1 MNNVKKILALVL
13 VAVMMM
19 ALSVSAFAGTIV
31 VESGTTT
38 EGDPSQDVLT
48 GETYNAYKILNYTS
62 ADTDD
67 DGTPD
72 AYSYFLTT
80 AQYDA
85 ENPNGLGKLLESAG
99 FAFTA
104 SADGSQYVLNN
115 ADSITDAAAVANTLY
130 AIKDKIAAVAIASA
144 TETATGDKDSDGKV
158 TAKFTD
164 LDTGYWFVTS
174 SLGAL
179 CSLQSF
185 DDEALIAEKNQTL
198 TPPEKEASDSEVQVG
213 DKVTYTVTLTDV
225 KGTNLKAQIVDTMSK
240 GLTYNNDAVL
250 KATLKGTETTLTKG
264 TEYTESTATGDNNS
278 TVVTWEITAA
288 QMTAMDVGDTIVV
301 TYSATVNEKAS
312 IDGTERNT
320 AISRYSNQETD
331 GIPVE
336 VKTSNLTIN
345 KIDESGKALKGAQFE
360 LYRTDA
366 NADPAA
372 DHVIVKLTEMTA
384 AEITAAG
391 VTSPVATTHYYKVD
405 TTSSN
410 TTIDMAVKQDNE
422 YVYSSARI
430 FGLDE
435 DSTYY
440 LKETKAPEGYNL
452 LPEEKTVAGSAV
464 TVDVENKAGSQLPS
478 TGGIGTTIFYVVG
491 ALLVVGAGV
500 VLVTRRKVDADK

>member
-1 MNNVKKILALVL
+1 MNKVKKILSLAL
-13 VAVMMM
+13 VAVMML

-31 VESGTTT
+31 VQSGTPTDD
-38 EGDPSQDVLT
+38 EPSQDVLT

-62 ADTDD
+62 ADINN

-72 AYSYFLTT
+72 AYSYYLTT

-85 ENPNGLGKLLESAG
+85 ENTNGLGKLLESAG

-104 SADGSQYVLNN
+104 SADGSQYFLNN

-158 TAKFTD
+158 TAKFTG
-164 LDTGYWFVTS
+164 LETGYWFVTS

-179 CSLQSF
+179 CSLQSY

-198 TPPEKEASDSEVQVG
+198 TPPKKVASDSEVQVG

-250 KATLKGTETTLTKG
+250 KATVKGTETTLTKG
-264 TEYTESTATGDNNS
+264 TEYTESTETDDNNS

-288 QMTAMDVGDTIVV
+288 QMTAMDVSDKIVV

-320 AISRYSNQETD
+320 AISRYSEQKTD
-331 GIPVE
+331 GTPVE
-336 VKTSNLTIN
+336 VKTKNITV
-345 KIDESGKALKGAQFE
+345 KKVDESGKALKGAQFE

-366 NADPAA
+366 NANPPA

-384 AEITAAG
+384 EEITAAG
-391 VTSPVATTHYYKVD
+391 VTSPSATTHYYKVD
-405 TTSSN
+405 TNSSN
-410 TTIDMAVKQDNE
+410 TTIDMAVKDGDN
-422 YVYSSARI
+422 YIYSSAMI

-435 DSTYY
+435 ESTYF

-452 LPEEKTVAGSAV
+452 LPQEKQFEGSVDTVN
-464 TVDVENKAGSQLPS
+464 VENRPGTELPS

-500 VLVTRRKVDADK
+500 VLVTRRKVDGEN